1 MPIVAESFG
10 YVIGVDTHAATHTYV
25 VLAAATGALVTGPT
39 KFPTTTAGMARAI
52 TWCRRRT
59 HDRPVLAAVEGTG
72 CYGKRLTGLLT
83 QEHVLVAEVRPPR
96 KGGPKSDALD
106 AEAAARTV
114 LRAQVDRL
122 TQPRTGRLR
131 QALQVLTTARHAM
144 NKQAVADTERLTA
157 LLRQLD
163 LGVDARRRLSLA
175 AVASIAAWRTRGGD
189 LVDVQVARAEA
200 VRLARSIQ
208 ATRKLLRANE
218 KQLKGL
224 VRLAAPGL
232 LDQPGVGPVTAA
244 HVLVSWSHPGR
255 FATEARFAMHAGV
268 APIPVGS
275 GKSDGKRVRLNPGGD
290 RDLNCA
296 IYYIARARAR
306 FSPRTREYIA
316 KRGAHGD
323 NTSII
328 ARAVRR
334 YVIRD
339 IYRFLQ
345 TLPSPPDASGC
356 PLPAPRPCPQAAS
369 RPAAGH
375 PKGPA
380 LTPTRTRPPS
390 ACGRPTP

>member
-10 YVIGVDTHAATHTYV
+10 YVMGVDTHAATHTYV
-25 VLAAATGALVTGPT
+25 VLAAATGAIVAGPR

-59 HDRPVLAAVEGTG
+59 HQQPVLAAVEGTG
-72 CYGKRLTGLLT
+72 CYGKRLTGLLA
-83 QEHVLVAEVRPPR
+83 QEQVQVSEVRPPK

-114 LRAQVDRL
+114 LRAHLDRL

-157 LLRQLD
+157 LVRQLD
-163 LGVDARRRLSLA
+163 LGVDARRRLSKSTIT
-175 AVASIAAWRTRGGD
+175 SIAMWRARGGD
-189 LVDVQVARAEA
+189 LIDVQVTRAEA
-200 VRLARSIQ
+200 VRLAQQVR

-218 KQLKGL
+218 KQLKAL
-224 VRLAAPGL
+224 AAAAAPGL

-244 HVLVSWSHPGR
+244 QVLVSWSHPDR
-255 FATEARFAMHAGV
+255 FATEARFAMHAGI

-275 GKSDGKRVRLNPGGD
+275 GKTDGKRVRLNPGGD
-290 RDLNCA
+290 RALNCA
-296 IYYIARARAR
+296 IYYITRARMQ
-306 FSPRTREYIA
+306 FSPRTRDYVA
-316 KRGAHGD
+316 KRAAHGD
-323 NTSII
+323 NTKII

-339 IYRFLQ
+339 IYRFLH
-345 TLPSPPDASGC
+345 TLPPLPETSGR
-356 PLPAPRPCPQAAS
+356 PLPAPRPCPQTAS
-369 RPAAGH
+369 RLAAGH
-375 PKGPA
+375 PKGSA
-380 LTPTRTRPPS
+380 LTPARTRPPS
-390 ACGRPTP
+390 ACGRLTP